1 MDVLPLPPG
10 PSLEQYRKRAK
21 DLVKAAKSADAGAVR
36 TWATEWLETLARLRG
51 VSITPFVQGS
61 IDRAIEA
68 IEKRV
73 RENVSESRH
82 TVAGL
87 ALADAQY
94 LIARA
99 HGFDDWPG
107 FAKHLERVS
116 QEGSE
121 SQVFESAAD
130 AVVSGDIGTLEALVR
145 WHPGLLRDRSTR
157 AHRATLL
164 HYVSANGVED
174 FRQRT
179 PPNAPVVARLLL
191 DAGAEVDVLANTY
204 GGGSDQTTMNL
215 LVSSTHP
222 ARAGLQ
228 GTLVETLLDFG
239 AAINGLGNDGSPLLT
254 ALAFGYAEAAE
265 TLARRGARVD
275 SVIAAA
281 ALGRVDLVRGFVRDQ
296 NTLGPGQPVMA
307 PLWLRMPPDAQA
319 HIEFA
324 FVGAC
329 KFGRT
334 AVVDLLLEKGV
345 DPAAK
350 DGDAMTGLHWAAA
363 YEHSGVIEL
372 LLQRGAPLEVKNR
385 WGGTV
390 LDSTVYFALHAPVD
404 GVNYSTVI
412 DTLIAAGADIK
423 AVTPFPIGDR
433 LIDETLRRHGARPG

>member
-10 PSLEQYRKRAK
+10 PSLKHYRKRAK

-51 VSITPFVQGS
+51 VGITPFVQGS

-73 RENVSESRH
+73 REKVSESRH

-99 HGFDDWPG
+99 HGFDNWPG

-145 WHPGLLRDRSTR
+145 RHPGLLRDRSTR

-179 PPNAPVVARLLL
+179 PLNAPVVARLLL

-228 GTLVETLLDFG
+228 GTLVET
-239 AAINGLGNDGSPLLT
+239 
-254 ALAFGYAEAAE
+254 
-265 TLARRGARVD
+265 
-275 SVIAAA
+275 
-281 ALGRVDLVRGFVRDQ
+281 
-296 NTLGPGQPVMA
+296 
-307 PLWLRMPPDAQA
+307 
-319 HIEFA
+319 
-324 FVGAC
+324 
-329 KFGRT
+329 
-334 AVVDLLLEKGV
+334 
-345 DPAAK
+345 
-350 DGDAMTGLHWAAA
+350 
-363 YEHSGVIEL
+363 
-372 LLQRGAPLEVKNR
+372 
-385 WGGTV
+385 
-390 LDSTVYFALHAPVD
+390 
-404 GVNYSTVI
+404 
-412 DTLIAAGADIK
+412 
-423 AVTPFPIGDR
+423 
-433 LIDETLRRHGARPG
+433 